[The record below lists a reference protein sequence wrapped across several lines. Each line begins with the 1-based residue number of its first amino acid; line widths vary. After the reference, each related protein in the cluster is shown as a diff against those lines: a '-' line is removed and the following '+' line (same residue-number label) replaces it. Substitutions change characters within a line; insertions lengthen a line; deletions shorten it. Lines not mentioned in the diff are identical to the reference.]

1 MSRERI
7 GGVAETMLQTLY
19 ARAKESK
26 KPNHKIYDEKAVE
39 IPSLSEGIKGAL
51 P

>member
-1 MSRERI
+1 MSNEKI

-26 KPNHKIYDEKAVE
+26 RPNHKNDGYGDAE
-39 IPSLSEGIKGAL
+39 L
-51 P
+51 

>member
-1 MSRERI
+1 MGKEKI

-26 KPNHKIYDEKAVE
+26 KNESQNI
-39 IPSLSEGIKGAL
+39 
-51 P
+51 